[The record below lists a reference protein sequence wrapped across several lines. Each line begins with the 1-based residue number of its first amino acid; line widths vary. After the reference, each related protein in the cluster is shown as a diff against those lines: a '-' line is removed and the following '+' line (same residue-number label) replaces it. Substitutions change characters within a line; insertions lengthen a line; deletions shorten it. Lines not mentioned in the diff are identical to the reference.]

1 MSFFR
6 ELIQEYLSL
15 EAFTSN
21 RCYESVVALNG
32 SFIHFRDQVLLY
44 TKPESKSDAYQPNSC
59 ISVNVFSSQKLFMC
73 LQGFFFLEPVNIDV
87 RLNSTHSTE
96 LFVLKEV
103 LIKFPEVFDIFSSS
117 FQCLPMV

>member
-1 MSFFR
+1 MVHLSIL
-6 ELIQEYLSL
+6 EIKYYYIQNLSPSQMHTSLILV
-15 EAFTSN
+15 F
-21 RCYESVVALNG
+21 
-32 SFIHFRDQVLLY
+32 LL
-44 TKPESKSDAYQPNSC
+44 TF
-59 ISVNVFSSQKLFMC
+59 FSSPKLFMC
-73 LQGFFFLEPVNIDV
+73 LQGFFFFLEPVNIDV

>member
-59 ISVNVFSSQKLFMC
+59 ISVNVFFFTEIVYVLAG
-73 LQGFFFLEPVNIDV
+73 LFFFLEPVNISV
-87 RLNSTHSTE
+87 
-96 LFVLKEV
+96 
-103 LIKFPEVFDIFSSS
+103 
-117 FQCLPMV
+117 